1 MALVTATGII
11 PTTLTEYVAD
21 LGVAFRAALGND
33 LSLDEETP
41 QGQLIS
47 GIALRLEQ
55 VDEGVVAVGNSFSI
69 ARSEGLALRD
79 NASLL
84 DVEPLEATRS
94 TVTGTMGGAAGTTIP
109 RNSRVATDGGD
120 AFRTNNAVTI
130 PAAGTID
137 VDMQS
142 VETGPVQAAIGA
154 LTMIV
159 DVRAGW
165 DTATNAAAA
174 SPGRNEETTQQ
185 FRARYRRHVAR
196 NARATRAAV
205 EAALLET
212 AGVTDVL
219 VRENDTNAAVTVQGV
234 DIAARAI
241 YCVVLGGTDAAVART
256 IADYKVGGGPT
267 SGGTAVNVPIH
278 DTDGRQVS
286 LIAINFDRVSDR
298 ETTVGIPI
306 ALGATFP
313 SNGTTAIIEGVVAYV
328 NGLSIGEAIDST
340 RILAPILAVQG
351 HMIGPLTFGFV
362 VGADDPTDIMNV
374 GLADRLRL
382 TASNVTLMIT

>member
-1 MALVTATGII
+1 M
-11 PTTLTEYVAD
+11 
-21 LGVAFRAALGND
+21 
-33 LSLDEETP
+33 
-41 QGQLIS
+41 IS

-196 NARATRAAV
+196 NARATTGCGGSGLIGNGRRYGRA
-205 EAALLET
+205 
-212 AGVTDVL
+212 
-219 VRENDTNAAVTVQGV
+219 
-234 DIAARAI
+234 
-241 YCVVLGGTDAAVART
+241 
-256 IADYKVGGGPT
+256 
-267 SGGTAVNVPIH
+267 
-278 DTDGRQVS
+278 
-286 LIAINFDRVSDR
+286 
-298 ETTVGIPI
+298 
-306 ALGATFP
+306 GA
-313 SNGTTAIIEGVVAYV
+313 
-328 NGLSIGEAIDST
+328 
-340 RILAPILAVQG
+340 
-351 HMIGPLTFGFV
+351 
-362 VGADDPTDIMNV
+362 
-374 GLADRLRL
+374 
-382 TASNVTLMIT
+382 

>member
-1 MALVTATGII
+1 MTATGII

-137 VDMQS
+137 VEMQS

-196 NARATRAAV
+196 NAKGDTGCGGSGLVGKRT
-205 EAALLET
+205 ALRT
-212 AGVTDVL
+212 CWC
-219 VRENDTNAAVTVQGV
+219 
-234 DIAARAI
+234 ARM
-241 YCVVLGGTDAAVART
+241 T
-256 IADYKVGGGPT
+256 PT
-267 SGGTAVNVPIH
+267 LP
-278 DTDGRQVS
+278 
-286 LIAINFDRVSDR
+286 
-298 ETTVGIPI
+298 
-306 ALGATFP
+306 
-313 SNGTTAIIEGVVAYV
+313 
-328 NGLSIGEAIDST
+328 
-340 RILAPILAVQG
+340 
-351 HMIGPLTFGFV
+351 
-362 VGADDPTDIMNV
+362 
-374 GLADRLRL
+374 
-382 TASNVTLMIT
+382 